1 VWHNSPDLTTGKP
14 NYGAVAEQT
23 ISDSSGGKAAGCGFD
38 LAYRFFGTNFTNSL
52 VDRYSIANAHPIVER
67 INSGRIPPAPPAATS
82 VALDSGANL
91 FIGYAGGVTGG
102 TGIIEQWAKDTSFG
116 GTGQYTSFVASFSV
130 PVDNSGPGW
139 IDLASDGHTIF
150 YTSQGR
156 KIYKFDTLT
165 QTAVVWAD
173 LSTLNGNLKNGTLFA
188 IRILPPSGNGSD
200 GVLVADQGNVKLVK
214 ASNGVIT
221 GVTVFKFGSLSNLQ
235 ALSLDLFTNAAGQMG
250 LSPSTF
256 WVGDATA
263 STKNLLRFNISTNT
277 TEVTLS
283 TGAGVGGVCVDGAF
297 NAGQFAFQPTGS
309 ASHVPNAPNFQTQIF
324 PLTPSSN
331 SFSFQSPFTGETL
344 TATLRNLTKPV
355 TITLRDSVV
364 SPSVAMSD
372 PTVYFLNPGSPP
384 GTTITGN
391 MPCDPTLTDLAFY
404 PNHLCEVLSFE
415 ANPNSGFSSPDMI
428 IDTTQLEDT
437 PNLMVLSN
445 AADNVTTGVV
455 KYPTT
460 SKNCVLTVNQ
470 QPIAG
475 GFNNPTYQICSF
487 SPTDGSTL
495 SKSAGNSTITFTL
508 NVTLSGQCS
517 NSGNQGTPNFLK
529 PLLLIEQLQTDGS
542 APANIQVLI
551 AGNSGGPPIMTLS
564 GNTYQLQVKTSDMP
578 AGFTYL
584 ATVIDLSGTVPSIS
598 SHFTFTK

>member
-1 VWHNSPDLTTGKP
+1 
-14 NYGAVAEQT
+14 
-23 ISDSSGGKAAGCGFD
+23 
-38 LAYRFFGTNFTNSL
+38 
-52 VDRYSIANAHPIVER
+52 
-67 INSGRIPPAPPAATS
+67 
-82 VALDSGANL
+82 
-91 FIGYAGGVTGG
+91 
-102 TGIIEQWAKDTSFG
+102 
-116 GTGQYTSFVASFSV
+116 
-130 PVDNSGPGW
+130 
-139 IDLASDGHTIF
+139 
-150 YTSQGR
+150 
-156 KIYKFDTLT
+156 
-165 QTAVVWAD
+165 
-173 LSTLNGNLKNGTLFA
+173 
-188 IRILPPSGNGSD
+188 
-200 GVLVADQGNVKLVK
+200 
-214 ASNGVIT
+214 
-221 GVTVFKFGSLSNLQ
+221 
-235 ALSLDLFTNAAGQMG
+235 
-250 LSPSTF
+250 
-256 WVGDATA
+256 
-263 STKNLLRFNISTNT
+263 
-277 TEVTLS
+277 
-283 TGAGVGGVCVDGAF
+283 
-297 NAGQFAFQPTGS
+297 
-309 ASHVPNAPNFQTQIF
+309 
-324 PLTPSSN
+324 
-331 SFSFQSPFTGETL
+331 
-344 TATLRNLTKPV
+344 
-355 TITLRDSVV
+355 
-364 SPSVAMSD
+364 
-372 PTVYFLNPGSPP
+372 
-384 GTTITGN
+384 

-598 SHFTFTK
+598 SHVTFTK